1 MKTTGYKESLE
12 QYKDLVDKKGFADY
26 LGDAFSKVGSG
37 PAVGEAQRMSN
48 AMLSGMGAGISG
60 AAAEER
66 KQKLSPM
73 LEQAGRIT
81 AKAAELEAQM
91 QESEQNRLMITNF
104 IKQSA
109 VPIAQ
114 LSQASLARDI
124 PASNELA
131 KGIYLNFKQGAGDP
145 TMGDF
150 DHYHNGVIYYHNLE
164 TGAIEGENVI
174 GLMYQAGIDPKTIWG
189 QDAPMIE
196 AGLSPGAKKS
206 YEDSEKM
213 RQLEMQGKSAD
224 VALKQ
229 AHAGVYQQQANQIQ
243 NEMQAPKPKYS
254 DRVMNKLIETN
265 QNWVNSLDKEH
276 QTLETQSNAYKQ
288 IAKIIS
294 TELKDKA
301 TRAGTSA
308 VAQGLR
314 LFNKA
319 NTESEKRQA
328 LIELY
333 KQPLMAGIKQI
344 FAGSTS
350 NEDVALFMSGLPS
363 LDKNPDAA
371 IQVALER
378 AEQIDNQLQKDNL
391 TRDIVENEFGYSEPY
406 NSLAVQNR
414 VKERFK
420 PVKLPDPRIQKPDTT
435 KSGASNN
442 SETISLFDPD
452 TNKYYDVPAKEAEA
466 LHKKYPHL
474 VRQ

>member
-1 MKTTGYKESLE
+1 MKGTGYKEALT
-12 QYKDLVDKKGFADY
+12 QYKDLVDQKGFADY
-26 LGDAFSKVGSG
+26 LGDVFSQAGSQSAVG
-37 PAVGEAQRMSN
+37 PAQKSSN
-48 AMLSGMGAGISG
+48 LMLSAFGAGISG
-60 AAAEER
+60 TAAEER
-66 KQKLSPM
+66 RQKLSPM

-91 QESEQNRLMITNF
+91 QEAEQNRLKITQF
-104 IKQSA
+104 MKRSA

-131 KGIYLNFKQGAGDP
+131 KGIYLNFKQVAEDP

-174 GLMYQAGIDPKTIWG
+174 GLMYQAGIDPVSIWG

-196 AGLSPGAKKS
+196 AGLSPGAKKN

-213 RQLEMQGKSAD
+213 RQLEMEGKRAD
-224 VALKQ
+224 VNLKQ

-254 DRVMNKLIETN
+254 EPVMNKLIKTN
-265 QNWVNSLDKEH
+265 QNWVNSLDKEQ

-288 IAKIIS
+288 IANLIS
-294 TELKDKA
+294 KEKEA
-301 TRAGTSA
+301 FGRAGTGIISQ
-308 VAQGLR
+308 AQRVINRAG
-314 LFNKA
+314 
-319 NTESEKRQA
+319 TESEKNQA

-333 KQPLMAGIKQI
+333 QQPLMAGIKQM
-344 FAGSTS
+344 FAGATS
-350 NEDVALFMSGLPS
+350 DRDVATFIAGLPS

-378 AEQIDNQLQKDNL
+378 AAGLDNQIQKNNL
-391 TRDIVENEFGYSEPY
+391 TRDVLENDFGYSEPY

-420 PVKLPDPRIQKPDTT
+420 PVAANTGVVTMAAPDGSTRP
-435 KSGASNN
+435 
-442 SETISLFDPD
+442 
-452 TNKYYDVPAKEAEA
+452 VPAAQVEYWKSKGAKIIDEQ
-466 LHKKYPHL
+466 K
-474 VRQ
+474 

>member
-1 MKTTGYKESLE
+1 MKSSGYKESLN
-12 QYKDLVDKKGFADY
+12 QYQDLVNQPTFADY
-26 LGDAFSKVGSG
+26 LGNAFSRVGSQ
-37 PAVGEAQRMSN
+37 PAMGEAQRMSN

-66 KQKLSPM
+66 RQKLSPM

-109 VPIAQ
+109 VPIAH

-124 PASNELA
+124 PAANELA

-189 QDAPMIE
+189 QDASMIE
-196 AGLSPGAKKS
+196 AGLSPGAKKN

-213 RQLEMQGKSAD
+213 RQLEMEGKRAD
-224 VALKQ
+224 VNLKQ

-254 DRVMNKLIETN
+254 EPVMNKLIESN
-265 QNWVNSLDKEH
+265 QNWVNSLDKEQ
-276 QTLETQSNAYKQ
+276 QTLEIQSNAYKK
-288 IAKIIS
+288 IADIIA
-294 TELKDKA
+294 TEQKDKLGRTGSGFISQA
-301 TRAGTSA
+301 QRA
-308 VAQGLR
+308 V
-314 LFNKA
+314 NKSG
-319 NTESEKRQA
+319 TESERNQA

-333 KQPLMAGIKQI
+333 KQPLMAGIKQM
-344 FAGSTS
+344 FAGTTS
-350 NEDVALFMSGLPS
+350 DRDIATFIAGLPS

-378 AEQIDNQLQKDNL
+378 AAQLDNQAQKNNL
-391 TRDIVENEFGYSEPY
+391 TREVLENEFGYSEPY

-420 PVKLPDPRIQKPDTT
+420 PVKLPDPRIQKPDAT
-435 KSGASNN
+435 KSGVSNT

>member
-26 LGDAFSKVGSG
+26 LGDAFSKVGSQ

-91 QESEQNRLMITNF
+91 QESEQNRLKMTQF
-104 IKQSA
+104 FKQSA

-114 LSQASLARDI
+114 LSQASLAGDR
-124 PASNELA
+124 PAANELA
-131 KGIYLNFKQGAGDP
+131 KGVYLNFKQGANDP

-150 DHYHNGVIYYHNLE
+150 DHYHNGVVYYHNLE

-174 GLMYQAGIDPKTIWG
+174 GLMYQSGIDPVSIWG

-229 AHAGVYQQQANQIQ
+229 AHAGVYQQQASQIK

-254 DRVMNKLIETN
+254 EPVMNKLIESN
-265 QNWVNSLDKEH
+265 QNWVNSLDKEQ

-288 IAKIIS
+288 IASLIS
-294 TELKDKA
+294 KEKEA
-301 TRAGTSA
+301 FGRAGSGIIKT
-308 VAQGLR
+308 AQR
-314 LFNKA
+314 AINKSG
-319 NTESEKRQA
+319 TESERNQA

-333 KQPLMAGIKQI
+333 KQPLMAGIKQM
-344 FAGSTS
+344 FAGTTS
-350 NEDVALFMSGLPS
+350 DFDVATFIAGLPS

-371 IQVALER
+371 IQVAMER
-378 AEQIDNQLQKDNL
+378 AAQLDNQVQKNNL
-391 TRDIVENEFGYSEPY
+391 TRDVVENDFGYSEPY

-420 PVKLPDPRIQKPDTT
+420 PVTPNTGVVTMTAPDGSTRP
-435 KSGASNN
+435 
-442 SETISLFDPD
+442 
-452 TNKYYDVPAKEAEA
+452 VPAAQVEYWKSKGAKVIDEQ
-466 LHKKYPHL
+466 K
-474 VRQ
+474 

>member
-1 MKTTGYKESLE
+1 MKSTGYKESLN
-12 QYKDLVDKKGFADY
+12 QYQDLVNQPTFADY
-26 LGDAFSKVGSG
+26 LGNAFSKVGSQ
-37 PAVGEAQRMSN
+37 PAMGEAQRMSN

-66 KQKLSPM
+66 REKLSPM

-91 QESEQNRLMITNF
+91 QEAEQNRLKITQF
-104 IKQSA
+104 MKQSA

-114 LSQASLARDI
+114 LSQASLAGDR

-131 KGIYLNFKQGAGDP
+131 KGIYLNFKQQAEDP
-145 TMGDF
+145 SMGDF

-174 GLMYQAGIDPKTIWG
+174 GLMYQAGIDPVSIWG

-196 AGLSPGAKKS
+196 AGLSPGAKKN

-213 RQLEMQGKSAD
+213 RQLEMEGKRAD
-224 VALKQ
+224 VNLKQ

-254 DRVMNKLIETN
+254 EPVMNKLIETN
-265 QNWVNSLDKEH
+265 QNWVNSLDKEQ

-288 IAKIIS
+288 IANLIS
-294 TELKDKA
+294 REKEALG
-301 TRAGTSA
+301 RAGSGVIKMAQRA
-308 VAQGLR
+308 V
-314 LFNKA
+314 NKSG
-319 NTESEKRQA
+319 TESEKNQA

-333 KQPLMAGIKQI
+333 QQPLMAGIKQM
-344 FAGSTS
+344 FAGTTS
-350 NEDVALFMSGLPS
+350 DRDVATFIAGLPS

-378 AEQIDNQLQKDNL
+378 AAGLDNQIQKNNL
-391 TRDIVENEFGYSEPY
+391 TRDVLENDFGYSEPY

-420 PVKLPDPRIQKPDTT
+420 PATANTGVVTMAAPDGSTRP
-435 KSGASNN
+435 
-442 SETISLFDPD
+442 
-452 TNKYYDVPAKEAEA
+452 VPAAQVEYWKSKGAKIIDEQ
-466 LHKKYPHL
+466 K
-474 VRQ
+474 

>member
-1 MKTTGYKESLE
+1 MKSTGYKESLN
-12 QYKDLVDKKGFADY
+12 QYQDLVNQPTFADY
-26 LGDAFSKVGSG
+26 LGNAFSKVGSQ

-60 AAAEER
+60 SAAEER
-66 KQKLSPM
+66 RQKLSPM

-81 AKAAELEAQM
+81 AKAAEIEAQM
-91 QESEQNRLMITNF
+91 QEAEQNRLQMTQF
-104 IKQSA
+104 FKQSA

-114 LSQASLARDI
+114 LSQASLAGDR
-124 PASNELA
+124 PAANELA
-131 KGIYLNFKQGAGDP
+131 KGVYLNFKQGANDP

-164 TGAIEGENVI
+164 NGAIEGENVI
-174 GLMYQAGIDPKTIWG
+174 SLMYQAGIDPISIWG

-196 AGLSPGAKKS
+196 AGLSPGAKKN

-213 RQLEMQGKSAD
+213 RQLEMEGKRAD
-224 VALKQ
+224 VNLKQ

-254 DRVMNKLIETN
+254 DRVMSKLIETN
-265 QNWVNSLDKEH
+265 QNWVNSLNKEH
-276 QTLETQSNAYKQ
+276 QSLETQSNAYKQ
-288 IAKIIS
+288 IASLIS
-294 TELKDKA
+294 KEKETLG
-301 TRAGTSA
+301 RAGSGIMKTAQRA
-308 VAQGLR
+308 V
-314 LFNKA
+314 NKSG
-319 NTESEKRQA
+319 TESERNQA

-333 KQPLMAGIKQI
+333 QQPLMAGIKQI
-344 FAGSTS
+344 FAGATS
-350 NEDVALFMSGLPS
+350 DRDIATFIAGLPS

-378 AEQIDNQLQKDNL
+378 ATQLDNQIQKDNL
-391 TRDIVENEFGYSEPY
+391 TREVVENDFGYSEPY

-420 PVKLPDPRIQKPDTT
+420 PVTPNAA
-435 KSGASNN
+435 KSGASNT
-442 SETISLFDPD
+442 SETISFFDPA
-452 TNKYYDVPAKEAEA
+452 TNKYFDVPTEKAEV
-466 LHKKYPHL
+466 LHKKYPNL

>member
-66 KQKLSPM
+66 RQKLSPM

-91 QESEQNRLMITNF
+91 QESEQNRLKITQF

-131 KGIYLNFKQGAGDP
+131 KGIYLNFKQGAEDP

-196 AGLSPGAKKS
+196 AGLSPGAKKN

-213 RQLEMQGKSAD
+213 RQLEMEGKRAD
-224 VALKQ
+224 IGLKQ
-229 AHAGVYQQQANQIQ
+229 AHAGVYQQQANQMQ

-254 DRVMNKLIETN
+254 EQVMNKVIETN
-265 QNWVNSLDKEH
+265 QTWVNSLAKEH

-288 IAKIIS
+288 IANLIS
-294 TELKDKA
+294 KEKETLG
-301 TRAGTSA
+301 RAGSGIIKTAQRA
-308 VAQGLR
+308 V
-314 LFNKA
+314 NKSG
-319 NTESEKRQA
+319 TESERNQA

-333 KQPLMAGIKQI
+333 QQPLMAGIKQI

-350 NEDVALFMSGLPS
+350 DRDIATFIAGLPS

-378 AEQIDNQLQKDNL
+378 AAQLDNQIQKDNL
-391 TRDIVENEFGYSEPY
+391 TRDVVENQFGYSEPY
-406 NSLAVQNR
+406 NSLAVQNK
-414 VKERFK
+414 VKEMFK
-420 PVKLPDPRIQKPDTT
+420 PVTPNTGMVTMAAPDGSTRP
-435 KSGASNN
+435 
-442 SETISLFDPD
+442 
-452 TNKYYDVPAKEAEA
+452 VPAAQVEYWKSKGAKVVDEQ
-466 LHKKYPHL
+466 K
-474 VRQ
+474 

>member
-1 MKTTGYKESLE
+1 MKSTGYKESLN
-12 QYKDLVDKKGFADY
+12 QYQDLVNQPTFADY
-26 LGDAFSKVGSG
+26 LGNAFSKVGSQ

-66 KQKLSPM
+66 RQKLSPM

-81 AKAAELEAQM
+81 AKAAEIEAQM
-91 QESEQNRLMITNF
+91 QEAEQNRLQMTQF
-104 IKQSA
+104 FKQSA

-114 LSQASLARDI
+114 LSQAFLARDI
-124 PASNELA
+124 PATNEIA
-131 KGIYLNFKQGAGDP
+131 KGIYSKFKRDFGDP

-150 DHYHNGVIYYHNLE
+150 DHYHNGTIYYHNLE
-164 TGAIEGENVI
+164 TGAIEGENII
-174 GLMYQAGIDPKTIWG
+174 GSMYQAGIDPVSIWG

-196 AGLSPGAKKS
+196 AGLSPGAKKN

-254 DRVMNKLIETN
+254 ERVMSKLIESN
-265 QNWVNSLDKEH
+265 QNWVNSLDKEQ

-288 IAKIIS
+288 IANLIS
-294 TELKDKA
+294 KEKEVFG
-301 TRAGTSA
+301 RAGSGIIKT
-308 VAQGLR
+308 AQR
-314 LFNKA
+314 AINKSG
-319 NTESEKRQA
+319 TESERNQA

-333 KQPLMAGIKQI
+333 KQPLMAGIKQM
-344 FAGSTS
+344 FAGTTS
-350 NEDVALFMSGLPS
+350 DFDVATFIAGLPS

-371 IQVALER
+371 IQVAMER
-378 AEQIDNQLQKDNL
+378 AAQLDNQMQKNNL
-391 TRDIVENEFGYSEPY
+391 TREVVENDFGYSEPY

-420 PVKLPDPRIQKPDTT
+420 PVTPNTGMVTMAAPDGSTRP
-435 KSGASNN
+435 
-442 SETISLFDPD
+442 
-452 TNKYYDVPAKEAEA
+452 VPAAQVEYWKSKGAKVIDEQ
-466 LHKKYPHL
+466 K
-474 VRQ
+474 

>member
-1 MKTTGYKESLE
+1 MKSTGYKEALT
-12 QYKDLVDKKGFADY
+12 QYKDLVDQKGFADY
-26 LGDAFSKVGSG
+26 LGDAFSKVGSQPADG
-37 PAVGEAQRMSN
+37 PAQQSSN
-48 AMLSGMGAGISG
+48 LMLSTFGAGISG

-66 KQKLSPM
+66 RTKLSPM

-91 QESEQNRLMITNF
+91 QESEQNRLKITQF
-104 IKQSA
+104 MKQSA

-114 LSQASLARDI
+114 LSQASLAGDR

-131 KGIYLNFKQGAGDP
+131 KGIYLNFKQGAEDP

-174 GLMYQAGIDPKTIWG
+174 GLMYQAGIDPVSIWG
-189 QDAPMIE
+189 QDAPMVE

-213 RQLEMQGKSAD
+213 RQLEMEGKRAD
-224 VALKQ
+224 VNLKQ

-254 DRVMNKLIETN
+254 DRVMSKLIETN

-288 IAKIIS
+288 IASLIS
-294 TELKDKA
+294 KEKETLG
-301 TRAGTSA
+301 RAGSGIIKTAQRA
-308 VAQGLR
+308 V
-314 LFNKA
+314 NKSG
-319 NTESEKRQA
+319 TESERNQA

-333 KQPLMAGIKQI
+333 QQPLMAGIKQM
-344 FAGSTS
+344 FAGTTS
-350 NEDVALFMSGLPS
+350 DRDVATFIAGLPS

-378 AEQIDNQLQKDNL
+378 AAGLDNQIQKNNL
-391 TRDIVENEFGYSEPY
+391 TRDVVENDFGYSEPY
-406 NSLAVQNR
+406 NSLVVQNR

-420 PVKLPDPRIQKPDTT
+420 PATANTGVVTMAAPDGSTRP
-435 KSGASNN
+435 
-442 SETISLFDPD
+442 
-452 TNKYYDVPAKEAEA
+452 VPAAQVEYWKSKGAKVVNEQ
-466 LHKKYPHL
+466 K
-474 VRQ
+474 

>member
-91 QESEQNRLMITNF
+91 QESEQNRLLITNF

-196 AGLSPGAKKS
+196 AGLSPGAKKN

-243 NEMQAPKPKYS
+243 NEIANPPMS
-254 DRVMNKLIETN
+254 DMDKFNYQETR
-265 QNWVNSLDKEH
+265 K
-276 QTLETQSNAYKQ
+276 
-288 IAKIIS
+288 
-294 TELKDKA
+294 
-301 TRAGTSA
+301 
-308 VAQGLR
+308 
-314 LFNKA
+314 
-319 NTESEKRQA
+319 
-328 LIELY
+328 
-333 KQPLMAGIKQI
+333 
-344 FAGSTS
+344 S
-350 NEDVALFMSGLPS
+350 NETFL
-363 LDKNPDAA
+363 K
-371 IQVALER
+371 
-378 AEQIDNQLQKDNL
+378 NL
-391 TRDIVENEFGYSEPY
+391 TEDVE
-406 NSLAVQNR
+406 
-414 VKERFK
+414 KK
-420 PVKLPDPRIQKPDTT
+420 
-435 KSGASNN
+435 
-442 SETISLFDPD
+442 DPD
-452 TNKYYDVPAKEAEA
+452 TKIKVLDKLENIIGSGAAGIGNTPLARMQRWTKENFGKDADIQEAKMLQKYFFPDIKGVAGNPNQKEWSDLVTRIISGEQNVDAALEMIKFEKEQANALKNKYNNYRKAIIDSGNRLPYYHPEITSRVEQTVSNPATSQTGSGNQNLPSDEELGIKF
-466 LHKKYPHL
+466 Y
-474 VRQ
+474 

>member
-1 MKTTGYKESLE
+1 
-12 QYKDLVDKKGFADY
+12 
-26 LGDAFSKVGSG
+26 
-37 PAVGEAQRMSN
+37 
-48 AMLSGMGAGISG
+48 
-60 AAAEER
+60 
-66 KQKLSPM
+66 M

-91 QESEQNRLMITNF
+91 QESEQNRLKTTQFM
-104 IKQSA
+104 KQSA

-114 LSQASLARDI
+114 LSQASLAGDR

-131 KGIYLNFKQGAGDP
+131 KGIYLNFKQQADDP

-213 RQLEMQGKSAD
+213 RQLEMEGKRAD
-224 VALKQ
+224 I
-229 AHAGVYQQQANQIQ
+229 ANKYSQVDYHNAQTGKIQ

-254 DRVMNKLIETN
+254 EPVMNKLIETN
-265 QNWVNSLDKEH
+265 QNWVNSLDKE
-276 QTLETQSNAYKQ
+276 QQSLETQSNAYKQ
-288 IAKIIS
+288 IANLIS
-294 TELKDKA
+294 REKEA
-301 TRAGTSA
+301 FGRAGSGIIKTAQRA
-308 VAQGLR
+308 V
-314 LFNKA
+314 NKSG
-319 NTESEKRQA
+319 TESERNQA

-333 KQPLMAGIKQI
+333 QQPLMAGIKQM
-344 FAGSTS
+344 FAGATS
-350 NEDVALFMSGLPS
+350 DRDVATFIAGLPS

-371 IQVALER
+371 IQVAMER
-378 AEQIDNQLQKDNL
+378 AAQLDNQVQKNNL
-391 TRDIVENEFGYSEPY
+391 TRDVVENDFGYSEPY

-420 PVKLPDPRIQKPDTT
+420 PVAANTGVVTMAAPDGSTRP
-435 KSGASNN
+435 
-442 SETISLFDPD
+442 
-452 TNKYYDVPAKEAEA
+452 VPAAQVEYWKSKGAKVIDEQ
-466 LHKKYPHL
+466 K
-474 VRQ
+474 